1 MLNPL
6 AWRLLPCPVVPCLPR
21 QHFVI
26 AAAVRSMMA
35 RAKEA
40 SLSCWALRLS
50 WSPFHLISGKHL
62 LSRRRYNAY
71 RPRVWDKAS
80 FTLARAGDHLLGLS
94 SWDQPR
100 LERSALTS
108 SSL

>member
-6 AWRLLPCPVVPCLPR
+6 AWRLLRCPVVPCLPR

-40 SLSCWALRLS
+40 SLSCWAMRLS

-71 RPRVWDKAS
+71 RPRVW
-80 FTLARAGDHLLGLS
+80 ARPPSRSRAREITCWGSPHGINPV
-94 SWDQPR
+94 WKDQP
-100 LERSALTS
+100 
-108 SSL
+108 